1 MLFDVT
7 SFEALKDLTGGCC
20 FDRKEVLALYAD
32 HKWADLL
39 NFQDGVPSTISEA
52 AAKSKHAV
60 VWCKT
65 AEHIA
70 NTWKSRSSSCIKV
83 LKACG
88 SHPDQL
94 ALTTSCGSRPVLM
107 ITGMAM
113 QLLEANMDL
122 ETGELLMG
130 KHTGASVFAAD
141 QNVFDEIVLLPD
153 GTQITNK
160 KVVGNMDDAPE
171 VKVFSFAHQL
181 GVKPMS
187 DLIIQHKRE
196 NPNAQLDMVEV
207 IAMFLSPKNLH
218 IELGEWNAAG
228 MEERLTDDQQA
239 ELLAAVYPCRPISDV
254 QITSKDMPALQPRI
268 KKVNGRTYVYKP
280 DKRAQEQQ
288 LADIEIINDA
298 IAASSWY

>member
-1 MLFDVT
+1 
-7 SFEALKDLTGGCC
+7 
-20 FDRKEVLALYAD
+20 
-32 HKWADLL
+32 
-39 NFQDGVPSTISEA
+39 
-52 AAKSKHAV
+52 
-60 VWCKT
+60 
-65 AEHIA
+65 
-70 NTWKSRSSSCIKV
+70 
-83 LKACG
+83 
-88 SHPDQL
+88 
-94 ALTTSCGSRPVLM
+94 M

-218 IELGEWNAAG
+218 IELGEWNAPG
-228 MEERLTDDQQA
+228 TEERLTADQKA
-239 ELLAAVYPCRPISDV
+239 ELLAAVFPCRPISDV
-254 QITSKDMPALQPRI
+254 QITSKDMPALQQRI
-268 KKVNGRTYVYKP
+268 NRSAP
-280 DKRAQEQQ
+280 DKRLQEQHQDDQRCYCSQQ
-288 LADIEIINDA
+288 LVLD
-298 IAASSWY
+298 SG